1 MDDRYMKKYFTSLI
15 TIDMQNTMTNTVYLL
30 YWLLFFK
37 KIKDNVGKMGERAI
51 HTTVADHIKQYLHF
65 GKYES
70 SSKH

>member
-37 KIKDNVGKMGERAI
+37 KI
-51 HTTVADHIKQYLHF
+51 
-65 GKYES
+65 
-70 SSKH
+70 